1 MKNKYL
7 FLLLCC
13 CCFLFMGC
21 PYNSEVSIDGQ
32 PAVKIEQ
39 KLLGKWQL
47 RSSDNST
54 YVVEKKDDYTYT
66 ITEKHKPS
74 GQDSGSV
81 EQDKVYNAFLS
92 DVDGTKFLNLFEP
105 GSDNKVFYFYKVVI
119 SDEVEA
125 FTLYPV
131 TEYITEKFTSSADL
145 KKFFQSYKDLS
156 FFYGTKDEYIKV
168 GK

>member
-7 FLLLCC
+7 ILLFCGLSL
-13 CCFLFMGC
+13 LFMGC

-32 PAVKIEQ
+32 PAVKIETR
-39 KLLGKWQL
+39 LLGKWQL
-47 RSSDNST
+47 RSSDDAT
-54 YVVEKKDDYTYT
+54 YVVEQKDDYTYT
-66 ITEKHKPS
+66 ITEKHKPN
-74 GQDSGSV
+74 QDTSV
-81 EQDKVYNAFLS
+81 APTPDKVYNAFLS
-92 DVDGTKFLNLFEP
+92 DVGGTKFLNLYEVN
-105 GSDNKVFYFYKVVI
+105 SDSKVYYFYKVVLN
-119 SDEVEA
+119 DEVEA

-131 TEYITEKFTSSADL
+131 TEYITEKFTSSGDL